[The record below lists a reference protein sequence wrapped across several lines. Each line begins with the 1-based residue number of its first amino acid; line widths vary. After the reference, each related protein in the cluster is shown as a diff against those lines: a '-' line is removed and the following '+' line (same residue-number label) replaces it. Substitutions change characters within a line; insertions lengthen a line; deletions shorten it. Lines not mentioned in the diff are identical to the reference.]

1 RPTRGSWSRT
11 SRSLSRAAVVWASS
25 VRVHP
30 ASLRS
35 PAPLWACG
43 VRRAAA
49 CAWMERHSISGHPK
63 RWAGTSVICLIRRAA
78 RDLRTEVGKDL
89 AEIRAKTSELVEKKV
104 AAEDQLK
111 RVDIRA
117 MQLSGCTRSSNE

>member
-1 RPTRGSWSRT
+1 
-11 SRSLSRAAVVWASS
+11 
-25 VRVHP
+25 
-30 ASLRS
+30 
-35 PAPLWACG
+35 
-43 VRRAAA
+43 
-49 CAWMERHSISGHPK
+49 MERRSISGHPK

-117 MQLSGCTRSSNE
+117 MQLSGCTRSSNEGSKHRVCCLLHIVPHAVQGVACLAGQINVRKIDGWQTLATKPIDQPIDLAS